1 MEDVNK
7 AITIS
12 TNIAVAKID
21 ATNSILET
29 RKNLSKQIHAA
40 TTEEEV
46 EAVIEEAEVEKV
58 QIQVALEE
66 AIQVQIDEG
75 VDLIGVKPTEEM
87 DSKNAVA
94 FLTSQEFM
102 TETKEGSTEDFI
114 VNFQK
119 VTDSFDRRAVN

>member
-29 RKNLSKQIHAA
+29 RKNLSNKI
-40 TTEEEV
+40 TEEEV